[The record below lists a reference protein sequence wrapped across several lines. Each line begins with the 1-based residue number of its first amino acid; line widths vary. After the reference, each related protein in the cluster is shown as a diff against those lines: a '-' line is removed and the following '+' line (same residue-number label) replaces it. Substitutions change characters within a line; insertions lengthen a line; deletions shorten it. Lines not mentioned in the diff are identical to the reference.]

1 MCVCVCV
8 CVCVFTADV
17 GQVLVEAISISLSLL
32 NAKSFFCSCSPLKAQ
47 RQGLNDIIVDLVW
60 LGASVG
66 SLWRENSYAIL
77 SVFMSYLCLH
87 SVGCRREDFPKPILE
102 FSTSHMSLA

>member
-1 MCVCVCV
+1 MCVCV
-8 CVCVFTADV
+8 FIADV

-60 LGASVG
+60 LGAAVG